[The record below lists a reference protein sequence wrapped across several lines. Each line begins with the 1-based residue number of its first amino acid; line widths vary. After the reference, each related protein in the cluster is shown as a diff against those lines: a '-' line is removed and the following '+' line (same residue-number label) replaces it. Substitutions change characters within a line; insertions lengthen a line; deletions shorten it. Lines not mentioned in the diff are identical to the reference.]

1 MFEPTDAAYKAMG
14 REESQVNYWDDESN
28 NFYEALNLAFSDDLE
43 KCQSD
48 IVKETKAIFYTNVAN
63 GSELLTVVQV
73 PLLGGRVWQVG
84 KFAVLPG
91 HCSQYGTGL
100 FKFRGL
106 LRVENLQRSDSF
118 ESIILQFVLDTGFG
132 IQ

>member
-48 IVKETKAIFYTNVAN
+48 IGVKETKVF
-63 GSELLTVVQV
+63 
-73 PLLGGRVWQVG
+73 
-84 KFAVLPG
+84 F
-91 HCSQYGTGL
+91 
-100 FKFRGL
+100 F
-106 LRVENLQRSDSF
+106 
-118 ESIILQFVLDTGFG
+118 
-132 IQ
+132 